1 MAIIGKQSCA
11 SVRIAIIAI
20 IAIIGN
26 HDKQS
31 CASVGTY
38 AMPIRDTQRQ
48 SGTLRGN
55 QGHSEAIISHE
66 RHSLVGTYATSTQL

>member
-11 SVRIAIIAI
+11 SVRIAI

-55 QGHSEAIISHE
+55 HIP
-66 RHSLVGTYATSTQL
+66 